1 MKLQYL
7 EYFNELETDKKSLV
21 EHIALTLMLYLIDFP
36 IWSGTL
42 TWSLLEFCRSFPIWS
57 VIITWSLI
65 YF

>member
-36 IWSGTL
+36 IWSVIL
-42 TWSLLEFCRSFPIWS
+42 TWSLIHF
-57 VIITWSLI
+57 
-65 YF
+65 